1 MVYLIIGLLALII
14 GAMVFYFGD
23 TLGTAFKRVV
33 GTILV
38 VTGIAGVAGGSFAY
52 NDAGYCQHVRTIFGT
67 ESSVCEAGWYF
78 EGWGWSNQWPWAITI
93 AHSTDPEADG
103 SSVNPPREVRMA
115 DNWMGHV
122 TQVTRFEIPQS
133 EDEFLN
139 MSRKFRTPERLI
151 SSVLLPAVT
160 SSLDSVSNMFT
171 MEEYYSGGKRDQYKT
186 EFRDAI
192 ESGRP
197 VVRQVTKVLDSGVEL
212 DGARANDSEV
222 AAPTSSAGDTT
233 QVVTVTEKV
242 LDNNGVALREP
253 HDYQEFN
260 IVAASAILENLD
272 PDDVFEEQIKAR
284 KEAASRR
291 IVAREQRKEQE
302 EQRLLAIQAG
312 QTAIAKEQAS
322 AEVVQIKKTTDAETT
337 KKLALIEA
345 ERIREEARIA
355 KETSEIN
362 LERARID
369 AQAVQVAADAEAY
382 QKREILEADGALA
395 QKLDA
400 LVRINAE
407 WAQAAADINVP
418 QTVFAGGG
426 DATTGNALTTVDQF
440 MQMMMVKSAKDLQ
453 VDTAIK

>member
-1 MVYLIIGLLALII
+1 M
-14 GAMVFYFGD
+14 FGGV
-23 TLGTAFKRVV
+23 LGQAFKRVV
-33 GTILV
+33 GSILGVVALASVTI
-38 VTGIAGVAGGSFAY
+38 GGFAY

-93 AHSTDPEADG
+93 AHSTNPEADG
-103 SSVNPPREVRMA
+103 SSVSAPREVRMA

-122 TQVTRFEIPQS
+122 TQVTRFEIPQG

-197 VVRQVTKVLDSGVEL
+197 VVRQVSKLIDTGVGM
-212 DGARANDSEV
+212 DGARANDSDV
-222 AAPTSSAGDTT
+222 AEPTSSAGDAT
-233 QVVTVTEKV
+233 QLVTVTEKI
-242 LDNNGVALREP
+242 LDERGVPLREA
-253 HDYQEFN
+253 HDYQEFG
-260 IVAASAILENLD
+260 IISASAILENLD
-272 PDDVFEEQIKAR
+272 PDDTFEEQIKAR

-302 EQRLLAIQAG
+302 EQRILAIQAG
-312 QTAIAKEQAS
+312 QTAIAKRQAA
-322 AEVVQIKKTTDAETT
+322 AEVEQIEKTTNAETT

-345 ERIREEARIA
+345 ERMREEARIA

-362 LERARID
+362 LEKARID

-407 WAQAAADINVP
+407 WASAASQIKVP
-418 QTVFAGGG
+418 QTVFTGSG
-426 DATTGNALTTVDQF
+426 DTSTGNAMTTVDQF
-440 MQMMMVKSAKDLQ
+440 MQMMMVKSARDLQ
-453 VDTAIK
+453 VDPSIKQ